1 LSAVYHALRG
11 VLTLDAPVDSDR
23 TRLLTVQ
30 GDRVELEVERRAK
43 TANHSPY
50 EYIELRIGIEGGAEL
65 VVQ

>member
-1 LSAVYHALRG
+1 MKVGMNH
-11 VLTLDAPVDSDR
+11 DASDR

-30 GDRVELEVERRAK
+30 GHRVELEVERRAK
-43 TANHSPY
+43 TADHSPY